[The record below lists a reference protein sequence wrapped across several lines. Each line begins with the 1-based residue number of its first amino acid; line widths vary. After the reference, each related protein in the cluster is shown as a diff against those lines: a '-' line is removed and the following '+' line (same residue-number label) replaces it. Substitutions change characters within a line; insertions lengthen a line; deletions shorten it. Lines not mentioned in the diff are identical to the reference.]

1 MQFQVVRDALMET
14 LLWSTDDIYHSVG
27 FKAKCL
33 SGGAAGDIKLAVEGC
48 QLGGAASGN
57 GSSGTLGGSPYKGSN
72 SSHKGSGGNV
82 DSMGGTLT
90 HTNTSGAAP
99 G

>member
-14 LLWSTDDIYHSVG
+14 LLWSTDDIYHPVG
-27 FKAKCL
+27 FKSKCL
-33 SGGAAGDIKLAVEGC
+33 SGNGAGVDMKLSSEGN
-48 QLGGAASGN
+48 QLGGAAVLSN
-57 GSSGTLGGSPYKGSN
+57 GVPGSSPYKGGN
-72 SSHKGSGGNV
+72 KGNGRHD

-90 HTNTSGAAP
+90 QTKTSGAAP